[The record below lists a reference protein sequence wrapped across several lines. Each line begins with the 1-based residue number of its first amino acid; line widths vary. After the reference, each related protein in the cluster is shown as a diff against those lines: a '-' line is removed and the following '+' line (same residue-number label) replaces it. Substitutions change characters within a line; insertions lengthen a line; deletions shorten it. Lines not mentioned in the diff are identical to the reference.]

1 MTQSTVWIW
10 TLFLVLL
17 QDDSAMANIAL
28 SSCNKKWRL
37 LQEEKKEKEKNYYT
51 VNTTSGVR
59 KHLHIQYTDTKLAKN
74 SE

>member
-1 MTQSTVWIW
+1 MFAIV
-10 TLFLVLL
+10 
-17 QDDSAMANIAL
+17 L

-37 LQEEKKEKEKNYYT
+37 LQEEEKKRKKKDYT

-59 KHLHIQYTDTKLAKN
+59 KHLHVQYTDTKLAKN

>member
-1 MTQSTVWIW
+1 MFAIV
-10 TLFLVLL
+10 
-17 QDDSAMANIAL
+17 L

-37 LQEEKKEKEKNYYT
+37 LQEEEKKEKKDYT

-59 KHLHIQYTDTKLAKN
+59 KHLHVQYTDTKLAKN

>member
-1 MTQSTVWIW
+1 
-10 TLFLVLL
+10 
-17 QDDSAMANIAL
+17 MANIAL

-37 LQEEKKEKEKNYYT
+37 LQEEEKKEKKDYT

-59 KHLHIQYTDTKLAKN
+59 KHLHVQYTDTKLAKN